1 MLLFSKKKTL
11 LTGSQEIV
19 SFILVSV
26 RWQISPFLT
35 RGALG
40 KKGDGWTLATAGE
53 CSGFPPK
60 GTRRER
66 CDRASPA
73 QAPGPLLC
81 PPSLGQNTSW
91 ADSEQ
96 GCSLLNPLSGKSEAQ
111 GTALENDPDPNVS
124 VTLSIYLPLLGSAMS
139 PIMEWGPG

>member
-11 LTGSQEIV
+11 LTLSQEIV
-19 SFILVSV
+19 SFVFVSV
-26 RWQISPFLT
+26 RRQISPFLT

-40 KKGDGWTLATAGE
+40 KKEMDGRLPRQESVPA
-53 CSGFPPK
+53 SLPK
-60 GTRRER
+60 ARVR

-73 QAPGPLLC
+73 QAPGPVLC
-81 PPSLGQNTSW
+81 PPSRGQNTSW

-96 GCSLLNPLSGKSEAQ
+96 GCSLLHPLSGKSEAQ
-111 GTALENDPDPNVS
+111 GTLLENDRDPNVS

-139 PIMEWGPG
+139 PIME